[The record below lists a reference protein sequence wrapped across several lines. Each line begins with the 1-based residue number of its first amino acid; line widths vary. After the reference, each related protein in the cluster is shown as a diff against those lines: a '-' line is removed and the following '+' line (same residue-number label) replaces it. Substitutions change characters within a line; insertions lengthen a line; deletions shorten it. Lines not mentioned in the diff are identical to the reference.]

1 MAVKLL
7 MTWNILPGH
16 EQDYFEFVVRDFIPG
31 VQKMGLELSDA
42 WYTAYGNRPQ
52 ILAAGQMPSIQA
64 MKRLINSREWKE
76 LNARL
81 LDLVDSYQFKIVPA
95 HGGFQ
100 M

>member
-1 MAVKLL
+1 VSVKLL

-42 WYTAYGNRPQ
+42 WYTAYGNHPQ
-52 ILAAGQMPSIQA
+52 ILAAGQMPTIQA
-64 MKRLINSREWKE
+64 MKLLISSPDWKE
-76 LNARL
+76 LNNRL
-81 LDLVDSYQFKIVPA
+81 LELVENYQFKIVPA
-95 HGGFQ
+95 RGGFQ